1 MGHLYVKENE
11 TFSTSR
17 NGTVPKPTAADVSA
31 NKILQADGT
40 WVNNSGGGGAL
51 DDLTDVSISSP
62 VAGHTLVYN
71 EDDNEWQNT
80 FLEEKMCL
88 ANVSGDVFI
97 DNPAQGEVLTYDG
110 STWINAEPPSGGVD
124 ELTELTDVDIDT
136 PLDGHVLAYDALS
149 DKWKNAQPS
158 GGADSLNDLTD
169 VGITSAADGQILKY
183 NSTTHRWENTNESGG
198 TVTDVKVNGTSV
210 VSSSEALIKS
220 YKELTQAQYDALPS
234 SKLTDGVLYCITDD
248 GYVEGQKFAPVIYS
262 TEERQIG
269 TWIDGKP
276 LYQKSI
282 PFDVNITSTSRTW
295 YGIISSSTS
304 SSLNI
309 DKMFINASAS
319 YLTTALGV
327 NYPIPD
333 STFYNSSGAMVGIV
347 IDPDKSVSLCIGGLD
362 IQTAN
367 GVLVI
372 QYTKTTDI
380 PGSGRWGSN
389 GIPTHHYSE
398 SEQVIGTWVNGKP
411 LYEKI
416 LHVTAAITS
425 GSTQVY
431 HYISNLGDVISITG
445 RCRYNSTSEMLPIP
459 YVSSNS
465 NYFIQIGNVDS
476 TKFTIYP
483 GSGFTSLNDVYIT
496 LQYTKSTD

>member
-40 WVNNSGGGGAL
+40 WVDNSGSGGGAL
-51 DDLTDVSISSP
+51 DDLSDVSISSP
-62 VAGHTLVYN
+62 VAGHSLVYN

-97 DNPAQGEVLTYDG
+97 DNPAQGEVLTYNG

-169 VGITSAADGQILKY
+169 VGITSVANGQILKY
-183 NSTTHRWENTNESGG
+183 NSTTHKWENTNESGG

-210 VSSSEALIKS
+210 VSSGEALIKS

-276 LYQKSI
+276 VYQRVIKLDDITTYSQWVDTGISI
-282 PFDVNITSTSRTW
+282 GDIDKFICGRALDKNDIIQTFPCIIGYITASTPYTIG
-295 YGIISSSTS
+295 YYLFSSSYPR
-304 SSLNI
+304 I
-309 DKMFINASAS
+309 IN
-319 YLTTALGV
+319 YLIL
-327 NYPIPD
+327 
-333 STFYNSSGAMVGIV
+333 
-347 IDPDKSVSLCIGGLD
+347 
-362 IQTAN
+362 
-367 GVLVI
+367 
-372 QYTKTTDI
+372 QYTKSTDI
-380 PGSGRWGSN
+380 PGSGRWGTD
-389 GIPTHHYSE
+389 GVPTHHYSTDE
-398 SEQVIGTWVNGKP
+398 KIIGTWIDGKTVYEKVVTKTVSGAWPQVFTTLEYFPNLETCIKIEIIIHRSGGSFYTANGSSSAEYTEVPQYTQYKIAASMRDINTNPNLQYYVNG
-411 LYEKI
+411 Y
-416 LHVTAAITS
+416 TNT
-425 GSTQVY
+425 
-431 HYISNLGDVISITG
+431 DVDK
-445 RCRYNSTSEMLPIP
+445 L
-459 YVSSNS
+459 
-465 NYFIQIGNVDS
+465 YFIV
-476 TKFTIYP
+476 
-483 GSGFTSLNDVYIT
+483 
-496 LQYTKSTD
+496 QYTKSTD

>member
-183 NSTTHRWENTNESGG
+183 NSITHRWENTNESGG

-210 VSSSEALIKS
+210 VSSGEALIKS

-276 LYQKSI
+276 LYQKTINYGDITNGNSNISLTTGLTNINKMFIVPEASQFADSI
-282 PFDVNITSTSRTW
+282 PVP
-295 YGIISSSTS
+295 YVHY
-304 SSLNI
+304 SSLNLLTGY
-309 DKMFINASAS
+309 FINI
-319 YLTTALGV
+319 
-327 NYPIPD
+327 N
-333 STFYNSSGAMVGIV
+333 
-347 IDPDKSVSLCIGGLD
+347 
-362 IQTAN
+362 N
-367 GVLVI
+367 GVPSIEIRVGSDSKNALTNTI
-372 QYTKTTDI
+372 LTIRYTKTTDI

-431 HYISNLGDVISITG
+431 HYISNLGDVISISG

>member
-40 WVNNSGGGGAL
+40 WVNNSGGGGGAL

-62 VAGHTLVYN
+62 IAGHTLVYN

-210 VSSSEALIKS
+210 VSSGEALIKS

-276 LYQKSI
+276 LYQKTI
-282 PFDVNITSTSRTW
+282 YYDNLHIRNTEQVLDTNLLTVDTF
-295 YGIISSSTS
+295 ISARGNWIRSDGTCDNLPSSHT
-304 SSLNI
+304 
-309 DKMFINASAS
+309 NAVFCVSP
-319 YLTTALGV
+319 
-327 NYPIPD
+327 ND
-333 STFYNSSGAMVGIV
+333 F
-347 IDPDKSVSLCIGGLD
+347 DKSTGKI
-362 IQTAN
+362 
-367 GVLVI
+367 VLVVGSFNNYFFLESCTI
-372 QYTKTTDI
+372 TFRYTKITDI

-416 LHVTAAITS
+416 LHVTAAITN

-431 HYISNLGDVISITG
+431 HYISNLGDVISISG

>member
-40 WVNNSGGGGAL
+40 WVNNSGGGGGAL

-97 DNPAQGEVLTYDG
+97 DNPAQGEVLTYNG

-183 NSTTHRWENTNESGG
+183 NSTTHKWENTNESGG

-210 VSSSEALIKS
+210 VSSGEALIKS

-248 GYVEGQKFAPVIYS
+248 GVVDGSKYAPTIYS
-262 TEERQIG
+262 YSERQIGVWVNGMPLYQKTINFGALPNNTTKSVAHNIDNLASVAQVYGISWNDSGSYVPIPFINTLGIGSSCQLEVSSTNIMIRTGTNLSSYGHGFVTIRYTKTTDVPGSGRWGTDGVPTHHYSTDEKVIG

-276 LYQKSI
+276 LYEKSWE
-282 PFDVNITSTSRTW
+282 FD
-295 YGIISSSTS
+295 
-304 SSLNI
+304 
-309 DKMFINASAS
+309 S
-319 YLTTALGV
+319 YILV
-327 NYPIPD
+327 
-333 STFYNSSGAMVGIV
+333 
-347 IDPDKSVSLCIGGLD
+347 DP
-362 IQTAN
+362 N
-367 GVLVI
+367 
-372 QYTKTTDI
+372 
-380 PGSGRWGSN
+380 
-389 GIPTHHYSE
+389 
-398 SEQVIGTWVNGKP
+398 
-411 LYEKI
+411 
-416 LHVTAAITS
+416 AITS
-425 GSTQVY
+425 LTSKDVVLSDVDFFVNAILISKVDKRVYNTFAVGYFSGSIGVY
-431 HYISNLGDVISITG
+431 N
-445 RCRYNSTSEMLPIP
+445 P
-459 YVSSNS
+459 
-465 NYFIQIGNVDS
+465 
-476 TKFTIYP
+476 
-483 GSGFTSLNDVYIT
+483 LNTDAAIDKII